1 MESAQLW
8 IRDKHILEQL
18 QYLRHTMK
26 ENGYLTTNSFPY
38 LMLALALSLM
48 LIKVFKGRDSRPGA
62 WLIRRPRSPD
72 PEQTT
77 DVNSLTEKRSKS
89 SDRKFGSKKEQI
101 DETVAYYANLS

>member
-1 MESAQLW
+1 
-8 IRDKHILEQL
+8 
-18 QYLRHTMK
+18 MK